1 MDIVIFYEFEERE
14 LTNACL
20 LKCEL
25 EKRGYE
31 VEIAKV
37 YEPNIPFLEKPKLI
51 ITPFLYN
58 NLDVKTFTSY
68 FFQPIEKI
76 LNLQY
81 EQVISKKWLK
91 AGFHCPKDMAKNA
104 NHICWSE
111 SIKKRLKNTGIND
124 KNLFVAGDLKTDF
137 GRPLFKDFFISKKD
151 LAQEFSI
158 DHKKEWILFISSFTL
173 PNAPNYVI
181 DDLSKKISG
190 DGFESKKLMVKS
202 KKKIMDW
209 IQRFLIEHTKK
220 EFIYRPHPNEAQ
232 FEDVELTKLTKKY
245 PNFHVISD
253 YSVQEWII
261 NSDFINTWIS
271 TAIIDAYFMH
281 KHCNILRPVQINN
294 ESDIPFLINSH
305 HISSYS
311 EFKRL
316 NNEKN
321 RTFPV
326 PPKLIEKYY
335 KFPHAPVY
343 ESICDYIDIIIK
355 DSYFEYEFSINE
367 PIKPSLALF
376 QRCMTEISNE
386 KLEKMN
392 KSRKK
397 CIEIQNRIKKIIGGE
412 LTYYSNKSRIEIQIL
427 EQISNL
433 KTDHSQIERKLN
445 QIIETKNKQMQK
457 NAEKIEM
464 QKNEIKLKN
473 NEIKLK
479 NNEIKLLINSNSW
492 KITKPLRKFSKML
505 KFK

>member
-25 EKRGYE
+25 EKREYE

-37 YEPNIPFLEKPKLI
+37 YEPHIPFLEKPKLI

-58 NLDVKTFTSY
+58 NLDVKTYASY
-68 FFQPIEKI
+68 FFQHIEKI

-91 AGFHCPKDMAKNA
+91 SGFHCPKDMAKNA

-137 GRPLFKDFFISKKD
+137 GRPLFKDFFLSKKD

-158 DHKKEWILFISSFTL
+158 DPKKEWILFISSFTL

-190 DGFESKKLMVKS
+190 DGYEFKKLMVES
-202 KKKIMDW
+202 KKNIIDW
-209 IQRFLIEHTKK
+209 IQLFLIEHDNK

-232 FEDVELTKLTKKY
+232 FEDPKLIKLAKKY

-271 TAIIDAYFMH
+271 TSIIDAYFMN
-281 KHCNILRPVQINN
+281 KHCNILRPVQINKEN
-294 ESDIPFLINSH
+294 DIPFLINSQ

-311 EFKRL
+311 EFKRA

-321 RTFPV
+321 TAFPI
-326 PPKLIEKYY
+326 PPELIKKYY
-335 KFPHAPVY
+335 KFPNAPVY
-343 ESICDYIDIIIK
+343 ESICDYIDMIIK
-355 DSYFEYEFSINE
+355 DSYFEQNFNINNE
-367 PIKPSLALF
+367 SIKPSITLF
-376 QRCMTEISNE
+376 QRCINEISNE

-392 KSRKK
+392 KFQKK
-397 CIEIQNRIKKIIGGE
+397 CIKIQARIKKIIGGKSSCN
-412 LTYYSNKSRIEIQIL
+412 SNTNQGYIEIQIL
-427 EQISNL
+427 KQITNL
-433 KTDHSQIERKLN
+433 KTDHAQIEKKLN
-445 QIIETKNKQMQK
+445 HIIESKNEQIKKNTKQAKIQKNK
-457 NAEKIEM
+457 ITEM
-464 QKNEIKLKN
+464 ES
-473 NEIKLK
+473 
-479 NNEIKLLINSNSW
+479 SNSW
-492 KITKPLRKFSKML
+492 KVTKPIRKCGNIIKKL
-505 KFK
+505 KN